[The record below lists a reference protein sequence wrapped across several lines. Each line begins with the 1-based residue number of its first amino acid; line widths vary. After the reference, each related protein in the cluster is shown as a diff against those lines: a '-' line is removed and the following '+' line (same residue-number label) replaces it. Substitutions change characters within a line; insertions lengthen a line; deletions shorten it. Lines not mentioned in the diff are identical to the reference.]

1 MIMDGC
7 KVMSG
12 VSIAVSIALCYFIYQ
27 CHSLSLGLITCES
40 GQKSVVL
47 TELKNQV
54 QLCKENLETYK
65 KSEKEWISKYNGN
78 VELQQCTVNA
88 SHCEMKLD
96 DCQEYL
102 RLEKYSNKNL
112 MAEITTGAEAL
123 GFIKKDL
130 EFCNIKDSSW
140 YPQLWGTIF
149 GIGIC
154 GMYHYVFPYF
164 KHKYHILQQQ

>member
-12 VSIAVSIALCYFIYQ
+12 LFIVVSIALCYFVYQ
-27 CHSLSLGLITCES
+27 WHSLSLKLITCKS
-40 GQKSVVL
+40 GHKSATL

-54 QLCKENLETYK
+54 QSCKENLVNYT
-65 KSEKEWISKYNGN
+65 KSEKEWISKYK
-78 VELQQCTVNA
+78 ELQQCTVNA

-123 GFIKKDL
+123 GSIKKDL

-154 GMYHYVFPYF
+154 GIIFVIYRYVYLYF
-164 KHKYHILQQQ
+164 IQKY